1 MFILLFLLLMCS
13 IVKADVYVL
22 TDSNKAVV
30 GLSEQN
36 DMPVPQGYEK
46 SVIPNKKISDL
57 PISMGEE
64 KLYDFVGNKF
74 KLNNKKVQD
83 KNKAEA
89 DAVLA
94 VQKMNNDHQSAI
106 NKLKGLGLTDAEIEA
121 LIK

>member
-13 IVKADVYVL
+13 VVKADVYVL

-30 GLSEQN
+30 GLSEQD
-36 DMPVPQGYEK
+36 DMVVPQGYEK

-94 VQKMNNDHQSAI
+94 AQKFNNDKASAI
-106 NKLKGLGLTDAEIEA
+106 NKLKALGLTDAEIES
-121 LIK
+121 LK